1 MNAQNH
7 DDQLLTTGEAARL
20 LGVSVDTVR
29 SLHRQG
35 RLPAIRTTGGQRRFR
50 KEHVMAVGG
59 GKSGGGVGAG
69 QADARA
75 AIASAPTYP
84 VHATPVMGHFRRAPR
99 RMEFLDECDPEIAV
113 AQAEL
118 ESLRI
123 RHENVMLSRQMEQE
137 AQEAAKGVEAER
149 IAQQTRQRL
158 EDLKVHGRWLASDLP
173 TEWRQQVVSDLET
186 HVTAKDFPPSL
197 PEWEARTFVAARVQQ
212 VRNRYLAELGRQHEE
227 AREQA
232 HVEILKWFGRD
243 AARAQTKDWDSED
256 AEDARREVDDELQR
270 CVRPSWTEADVSR
283 LVKRVLANWEE
294 VDDTE
299 EAGDEDEE

>member
-1 MNAQNH
+1 
-7 DDQLLTTGEAARL
+7 
-20 LGVSVDTVR
+20 
-29 SLHRQG
+29 
-35 RLPAIRTTGGQRRFR
+35 
-50 KEHVMAVGG
+50 
-59 GKSGGGVGAG
+59 
-69 QADARA
+69 
-75 AIASAPTYP
+75 
-84 VHATPVMGHFRRAPR
+84 
-99 RMEFLDECDPEIAV
+99 MEFLDECDPEIAV

-197 PEWEARTFVAARVQQ
+197 PEWEARAFVAARVQQ

-232 HVEILKWFGRD
+232 HVEILKWFGLD
-243 AARAQTKDWDSED
+243 AAKAQTKDWDAMD
-256 AEDARREVDDELQR
+256 AEDTRREIDDELQR
-270 CVRPSWTEADVSR
+270 CVRPDWTEAEVSR

-294 VDDTE
+294 VDNTEEADDNE

>member
-50 KEHVMAVGG
+50 KEDVMAVGAG
-59 GKSGGGVGAG
+59 MSGGGVGGG

-84 VHATPVMGHFRRAPR
+84 IHATPVMGHFRRAPR
-99 RMEFLDECDPEIAV
+99 RMEFLDECDPELIV
-113 AQAEL
+113 AQAAL
-118 ESLRI
+118 EGLRI
-123 RHENVMLSRQMEQE
+123 RHDSDTLSRQMEQE
-137 AQEAAKGVEAER
+137 AQEAAKGVEAEH

-173 TEWRQQVVSDLET
+173 TEWRQRVVSDLET
-186 HVTAKDFPPSL
+186 HVTTKDFPPSL

-212 VRNRYLAELGRQHEE
+212 VRNRYLAELARQDEE
-227 AREQA
+227 VREQM
-232 HVEILKWFGRD
+232 HMEILKWFGRD

-256 AEDARREVDDELQR
+256 AEDARREIDDELER
-270 CVRPSWTEADVSR
+270 RVLPGWTEADVNR
-283 LVKRVLANWEE
+283 LVKSHLATWEE

-299 EAGDEDEE
+299 EADDEDEE